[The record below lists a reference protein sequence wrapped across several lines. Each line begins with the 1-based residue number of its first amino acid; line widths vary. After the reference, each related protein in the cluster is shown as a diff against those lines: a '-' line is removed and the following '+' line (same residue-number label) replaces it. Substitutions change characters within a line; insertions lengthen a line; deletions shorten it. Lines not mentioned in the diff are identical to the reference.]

1 MVAPAAEQIRQYIVE
16 NILFSEDVSVLGMD
30 DSFLDKGIVDSTGM
44 LEVIMFLEETFGVTV
59 ADEEMVPENLDSVN
73 RIADFLRRK
82 LG

>member
-1 MVAPAAEQIRQYIVE
+1 MVAPAEQIRQYIVE

-30 DSFLDKGIVDSTGM
+30 DSFLDQGIVDSTGM